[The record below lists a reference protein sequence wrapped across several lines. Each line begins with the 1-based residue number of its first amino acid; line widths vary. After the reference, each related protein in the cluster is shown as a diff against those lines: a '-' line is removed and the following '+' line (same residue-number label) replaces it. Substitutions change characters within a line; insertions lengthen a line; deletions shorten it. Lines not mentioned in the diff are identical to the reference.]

1 MNLPPLNHDE
11 DIKQFE
17 AYSEKKEINFEHC
30 THKDIQFNKE
40 KHELRC
46 KCGVAFT
53 GERLGE
59 LYSILTKK

>member
-17 AYSEKKEINFEHC
+17 AHSEKKEINFTGC

-59 LYSILTKK
+59 LYSALTKK